1 MKNYLLF
8 IIILISLINLSCE
21 KQVKDKISNDEIELF
36 EIELPDPK
44 SIDSLYLKNPSL
56 SDTLCIND
64 IKKAKSDLNTHKGIF
79 TCYDCSNEPFHEH
92 LRKIIDKKG
101 FKLYIED
108 TECVRYKNQ
117 TNGCYSGYVDLVM
130 KKKYGINYYQKIIDE
145 AKEKLII
152 DLIENDSV
160 IHFYELED
168 FEKPKLKHSNSEL
181 MNIDYTGP
189 IKFDKPLNHDNK
201 TPMYVSLQYIVEKN
215 GEISNLKLKNI
226 EYGNIKNQSYKSDLI
241 ISAKNELNRNYSK
254 WIPATYE
261 GYKIRSLNTLTVYF
275 K

>member
-1 MKNYLLF
+1 MKNYLLS
-8 IIILISLINLSCE
+8 IIILISLINFSCE

-36 EIELPDPK
+36 EIEIPNPK
-44 SIDSLYLKNPSL
+44 SIDSLYLKNPLL

-64 IKKAKSDLNTHKGIF
+64 IKKAKLDLDTHKGIF
-79 TCYDCSNEPFHEH
+79 TCYSCSNEPFHEH

-101 FKLYIED
+101 FKLNIED
-108 TECVRYKNQ
+108 TECVMYKNQ

-152 DLIENDSV
+152 DLIENDS
-160 IHFYELED
+160 IIDFYKLQD

-189 IKFDKPLNHDNK
+189 IKFNKPLNHDNK

-215 GEISNLKLKNI
+215 GEISNLKIKNV
-226 EYGNIKNQSYKSDLI
+226 EYGNIKNQSYKSSLI
-241 ISAKNELNRNYSK
+241 ISAKNEFNRNYSK

-261 GYKIRSLNTLTVYF
+261 SYKIRSLNTLTVYF